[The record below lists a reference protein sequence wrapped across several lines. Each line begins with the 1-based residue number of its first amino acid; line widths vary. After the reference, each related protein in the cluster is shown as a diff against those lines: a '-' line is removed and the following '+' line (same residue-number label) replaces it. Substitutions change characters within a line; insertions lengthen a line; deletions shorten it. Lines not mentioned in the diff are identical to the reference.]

1 MANILLTNRCV
12 RSCPYCF
19 AGRQMAEAEAD
30 THLSWENAVYL
41 ADFLEKTGERR
52 LSLLGGEPSLHPE
65 FVAITAYFAARGFNV
80 TVFTSGIMSSA
91 KLGEL
96 AASVALL
103 PRERVQF
110 VCNINNPEQTPE
122 SAGETERLHAFLK
135 AMGPWTQAGFNI
147 YRTDYD
153 IGFLFDLVERY
164 WMRRRL
170 RLGIAHPI
178 PGAGN
183 LSIAVDDIGKVIA
196 RLEVWRDR
204 FESAR
209 LKPSFDCGFALCKIG
224 DEQLGWLTRLAGR
237 MEFKCSPAVDI
248 TPDMQVYCCFPLA
261 GLARKSVFDFDSYR
275 QLVNHYRDL
284 QHRLRAEIPG
294 IFPECG
300 DCPHHA
306 EGTCSAG
313 GACQIAGRLVRE
325 NPGRLSDI
333 ERTFSEPRLPA

>member
-19 AGRQMAEAEAD
+19 AGREMAEAGPD
-30 THLSWENAVYL
+30 SQLSWDDAVYL
-41 ADFLEKTGERR
+41 ADFLQAGGERR
-52 LSLLGGEPSLHPE
+52 VSLLGGEPSLHPD

-80 TVFTSGIMSSA
+80 TVFTSGIMSTA
-91 KLGEL
+91 KLAEL
-96 AASVALL
+96 AANAALL
-103 PRERVQF
+103 PQDRVQF

-122 SAGETERLHAFLK
+122 SAAETARLEAFLA
-135 AMGPWTQAGFNI
+135 AMGPWCMPAFNI

-164 WMRRRL
+164 RMRRRL

-178 PGAGN
+178 AGAGN
-183 LSIAVDDIGKVIA
+183 LSIAVDDIGSVIE
-196 RLEVWRDR
+196 RLGLWRQR
-204 FESAR
+204 FEAVR

-224 DEQLGWLTRLAGR
+224 DEQLGWLTRLSGR
-237 MEFKCSPAVDI
+237 IEFKCNPAVDI

-275 QLVNHYRDL
+275 QLVDYYRDL
-284 QHRLRAEIPG
+284 QRRLRAEIPG
-294 IFPECG
+294 IFPECA
-300 DCPHHA
+300 DCPHRA
-306 EGTCSAG
+306 EGACSAG
-313 GACQIAGRLVRE
+313 GACQIAGRLANE

-333 ERTFSEPRLPA
+333 ERAGCAPRLPA